1 MVLKPFY
8 EDPSTLHVGT
18 EPIRSY
24 FVPCASVEETK
35 GCRIASSRLQ
45 LLSGQWDFCYYES
58 PYLLPENFFMPGE
71 DWIGKVTMPVPSVWQ
86 NHGFDRH
93 QYTNVNYP
101 FPYDPPY
108 VPRENPVGVYR
119 RTFVAAPW
127 QGKRYL
133 DFEGVDSCFYVWING
148 AFVGYSQVS
157 HSTSEFDV
165 TSFVEE
171 GENTIVV
178 AVLKWCDGSYLED
191 QDKLRMSGI
200 FRDVYL
206 LSRPEKHVRDYTVTT
221 RLSQDYQHAD
231 IEVSFAFSGGE
242 TPVECALLAP
252 CGKEIARAAAKDG
265 RVSFPVEN
273 PSLWNAETP
282 VLYTLHICP
291 EGEVISQRV
300 GIREIHVENCI
311 VLLNG
316 QKVKFRGVNRH
327 DSDPFTGSV
336 ISPEQA
342 KRDLWLMKNHNVN
355 AVRTSH
361 YPNAPWFPQMCDECG
376 IYLIDESDIESH
388 GCCSLYCG
396 ESDNWWDHHEE
407 RMANYS
413 RIARDPRFEEAII
426 DRVQRCVSRDKNCAS
441 VLIWSMGNESG
452 GGHSFEKAAAW
463 IKATDPTRLVHYESC
478 YIGTADWKMSREN
491 LDMYSRMYMSLDDC
505 RKYLEGE
512 DEKLPMDKPLVLCEY
527 IHAMGNGPGGAE
539 EYEQLIDRYDNF
551 MGGFVWEWCDH
562 AVYMGRTNEG
572 KAKFY
577 YGGDFGEFPHDGNF
591 CMDGLVYP
599 DRTPHTGLLEF
610 KNVIRPARA
619 RWNGDGTVTIENK
632 LAFQNL
638 KDVLR
643 VCYEL
648 AQDGRLVS
656 SGELPPVDCA
666 PYGSARVPVDIA
678 IPESGRCDLR
688 LIYLQRETAGLVEA
702 GHERGFDQLLVRAAE
717 RPSVLPAAGSLT
729 ASESE
734 REIIVTGPDFRYV
747 FDTHLGSFSELIKD
761 SRPLIRRPVEYNIW
775 RAPTDNDRNLRR
787 TWQRAGYDR
796 CLTRTYASSC
806 RIENGTAIIECDL
819 SLAPIYLERVL
830 TIHAT
835 YTVGGDGAIRAQLSA
850 DKTEVLPELPRFGLR
865 LFLCSRQDNLCYLGY
880 GPGES
885 YADKRAAS
893 WWGEFHTS
901 VAANHE
907 DYLKPQENGSHYGC
921 ERVTVTD
928 AAGFGLSAESAIP
941 FSFNASPY
949 TEEELTQKM
958 HNFELEKSPYTVL
971 CLDAG
976 QNGIGTA
983 SCGPRLEKAY
993 RLDALHL
1000 DLDITL
1006 IPQA

>member
-1 MVLKPFY
+1 MFMVLKPFY
-8 EDPSTLHVGT
+8 EDPSVLHVGT

-24 FVPCASVEETK
+24 FVPCASIEETK
-35 GCRIASSRLQ
+35 GCRLSSSRLQ
-45 LLSGQWDFCYYES
+45 MLTGEWDFCFYES
-58 PYLLPENFFMPGE
+58 PYKLPEDFFLPE
-71 DWIGKVTMPVPSVWQ
+71 SDWKGSVSMPVPSVWQ

-119 RTFVAAPW
+119 RTFTAKAW
-127 QGKRYL
+127 EGRRYL
-133 DFEGVDSCFYVWING
+133 NFEGVDSCFYVYING
-148 AFVGYSQVS
+148 EFVGYSQVS

-165 TSFVEE
+165 TSFIKE

-206 LSRPEKHVRDYTVTT
+206 LSRPQAHIRDYTVVT
-221 RLSQDYQHAD
+221 RLSNGCSHAD
-231 IEVSFAFSGGE
+231 VQVSFEFAGGE
-242 TPVECALLAP
+242 VPVECALLAP
-252 CGKEIARAAAKDG
+252 CGKEIGRAAVKNGA
-265 RVSFPVEN
+265 VSFPVEN
-273 PSLWNAETP
+273 PSLWNAEEP
-282 VLYTLHICP
+282 VLYTLLICS

-300 GIREIHVENCI
+300 GIREVHIENRTLM
-311 VLLNG
+311 VNG
-316 QKVKFRGVNRH
+316 KKVKLRGVNRH
-327 DSDPFTGSV
+327 DSDPFTGSA
-336 ISPEQA
+336 ISTEQA

-376 IYLIDESDIESH
+376 LYLIDETDIESH
-388 GCCSLYCG
+388 GCVSLYCG
-396 ESDNWWDHHEE
+396 DSDNWWDNHDL
-407 RMANYS
+407 RMSNYS
-413 RIARDPRFEEAII
+413 RIARDKRFEDAIV

-463 IKATDPTRLVHYESC
+463 IKENDPTRLVHYESC
-478 YIGTADWKMSREN
+478 YIGTPDWKMDQTN
-491 LDMYSRMYMSLDDC
+491 IDMYSRMYLPLAEC
-505 RKYLEGE
+505 KKYLE
-512 DEKLPMDKPLVLCEY
+512 DESNEKPLVLCEY

-539 EYEQLIDRYDNF
+539 EYEQLIDSYDNF

-619 RWNGDGTVTIENK
+619 SWNGDGTVTITNK
-632 LAFQNL
+632 LAFKNL
-638 KDVLR
+638 KDELTAR
-643 VCYEL
+643 YEL
-648 AQDGRLVS
+648 TQDGELIAC
-656 SGELPPVDCA
+656 GELPEIDCAPGESVKVPVDCA
-666 PYGSARVPVDIA
+666 
-678 IPESGRCDLR
+678 IPGSGRCHLR
-688 LIYLQRETAGLVEA
+688 IVYAQKADAGLVKA
-702 GHERGFDQLLVRAAE
+702 GHERGFDQLEVRSAE
-717 RPSVLPAAGSLT
+717 RTAVLPAAGKIS
-729 ASESE
+729 ASENE
-734 REIIVTGPDFRYV
+734 REIVITGPDFRYV
-747 FDTHLGSFSELIKD
+747 FDTHLGAFSELIKD
-761 SRPLIRRPVEYNIW
+761 NRSLIEKPMEYNIW

-787 TWQRAGYDR
+787 NWQRAGYDR
-796 CLTRTYASSC
+796 LLTRTYKSSC
-806 RIENGTAIIECDL
+806 RVENGYAVVECDL

-830 TIHAT
+830 TLHAI
-835 YTVGGDGAIRAQLSA
+835 YTVGGDGVIRVQLSA
-850 DKTEVLPELPRFGLR
+850 DKTEVLPELPRFGIR
-865 LFLCSRQDNLCYLGY
+865 LFLKKAEDRVCYLGY
-880 GPGES
+880 GPNES

-893 WWGEFHTS
+893 WFGRFETT
-901 VAANHE
+901 AATNHE

-921 ERVTVTD
+921 EKVSVTD
-928 AAGFGLSAESAIP
+928 LSGFGLGAQSAVP
-941 FSFNASPY
+941 FSFNVSPY
-949 TEEELTQKM
+949 TEEELTRKM
-958 HNFELEKSPYTVL
+958 HNFELEESPYTVF
-971 CLDAG
+971 CLDAAL
-976 QNGIGTA
+976 NGIGTN
-983 SCGPRLEKAY
+983 SCGPRLEKEY

-1006 IPQA
+1006 FPLA